1 MSNLRLGDHEMRFLW
16 RDDRYPLDIGTWRS
30 LVTLMAA
37 AMVVRW
43 GEKLGVGDVEMGSVS
58 IENFEEVCQ

>member
-1 MSNLRLGDHEMRFLW
+1 MRFLW
-16 RDDRYPLDIGTWRS
+16 RDDRYPLDIRTWRL

-43 GEKLGVGDVEMGSVS
+43 GEKLGVGDEEMESVS